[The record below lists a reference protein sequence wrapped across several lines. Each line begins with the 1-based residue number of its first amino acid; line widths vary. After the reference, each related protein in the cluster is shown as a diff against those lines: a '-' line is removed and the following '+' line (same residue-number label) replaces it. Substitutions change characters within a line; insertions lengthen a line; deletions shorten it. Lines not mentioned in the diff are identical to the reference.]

1 MRPVDLDREQ
11 EEGTEQ
17 VLRKTLDIVQLPVG
31 AVLCTVITMHMTR
44 VTPNNPT
51 RDLRTRAAT
60 IPIRAT
66 IMITR
71 HRHLWVDTV
80 TRYLLPRGILA

>member
-11 EEGTEQ
+11 EEDTEQ
-17 VLRKTLDIVQLPVG
+17 LLRKTLDIVQLPVG
-31 AVLCTVITMHMTR
+31 AVLCTVITMTR
-44 VTPNNPT
+44 VTPSNPT

-80 TRYLLPRGILA
+80 THYLLPREILA